1 MKDLKQ
7 FLATCESERL
17 LATDE
22 SKAEADI
29 PGGLGL
35 KFGFL
40 GDPKKLKDRSKT
52 KLWKQYLEGNGSRAQ
67 FYIYGLGTNSK
78 TSSS

>member
-7 FLATCESERL
+7 FLATCESEAL
-17 LATDE
+17 LSNNEPKSEDT
-22 SKAEADI
+22 I

-35 KFGFL
+35 RFEFP

-52 KLWKQYLEGNGSRAQ
+52 KLWKQYLEGRLDVVRAH
-67 FYIYGLGTNSK
+67 TRRA
-78 TSSS
+78 